1 MVIVLVLMIRAV
13 LFLFG
18 RTYAMIVRH
27 TGLGDVTKL
36 IIFTLAGSL
45 VVAAIDVIYKI
56 TMGRVLI
63 PTSVVIIDFFIAAY
77 LMTATR
83 LIIKFIFI
91 EFRNNS
97 KVRSNIVIYGT
108 DELAIA
114 TKRALDLDTEVRY
127 RVIAFVDDK
136 KQNHKKNI
144 EGINIYPIYN
154 LEEIFEKNSIN
165 SLIIA
170 KDHINSVKKNQI
182 IEKCLNYKIKVLTAP
197 KIKSWISGDFTTRQ
211 LKQINIEDLLER
223 ETITLDSR
231 NILEQLKDKIVLVT
245 GAAGSI
251 GSEIVRQISNYSP
264 RKVIILDQ
272 AETPLYNLEL
282 EVTEKL
288 QFRECEII
296 IGDITDYIR
305 MSKIFERF
313 SIDIVYHAAAYK
325 HVPMMEAN
333 PRKQSRTMS

>member
-1 MVIVLVLMIRAV
+1 MANIFVNAVLIKALKTFRSTTPSWIIFNLDLFICGIALVFAYLLRFNFSIPAEFSSNMSMVIIIVLIIRAI
-13 LFLFG
+13 LFLVG

-36 IIFTLAGSL
+36 IIFTLIGSL
-45 VVAAIDVIYKI
+45 VVASIDVVYKI
-56 TMGRVLI
+56 FMGRVLI
-63 PTSVVIIDFFIAAY
+63 PISVVMIDFFISAY

-97 KVRSNIVIYGT
+97 KVRSNVVIYGT
-108 DELAIA
+108 DQLAIA

-144 EGINIYPIYN
+144 EGINIYPIYK

-182 IEKCLNYKIKVLTAP
+182 IEKSLNYKIKVLTAP

-223 ETITLDSR
+223 ETITLDSK
-231 NILEQLKDKIVLVT
+231 NILEQLKDKVVMVT

-251 GSEIVRQISNYSP
+251 GSEIVRQIANYSP
-264 RKVIILDQ
+264 GS
-272 AETPLYNLEL
+272 YY
-282 EVTEKL
+282 
-288 QFRECEII
+288 FRPGRNSFI
-296 IGDITDYIR
+296 
-305 MSKIFERF
+305 
-313 SIDIVYHAAAYK
+313 
-325 HVPMMEAN
+325 
-333 PRKQSRTMS
+333 